1 MPTATNG
8 TYVESPVKNQSYQQ
22 NDNNN
27 DDDYRRELERPADVV
42 EDMRQMG
49 QRQRVRTILN
59 SKEFRDELEEII
71 TDALKHGPHPASII
85 ALQQIS
91 ELLLPHTSRWTTV
104 SSLSRAGG
112 SVIVPIN
119 DIRGVDSQGYSK
131 SERLL
136 RCKLASLYR
145 LVDLFGWSQGIYNH
159 ITVRV
164 NQELEHFLINPF
176 GLMYHEVTGS
186 SLVKVDIAGNII
198 DPGSTTY
205 GINRAG
211 YTLHSAVHKA
221 RPDLKC
227 VIHLHTPA
235 VAAVSAMKCGLLPL
249 SQDALFCGKISYH
262 DYRGILIED
271 DVKKLLVED
280 LGPINKVMI
289 LRNHGFVAC
298 GETIEEAWKYAFN
311 VINACEVQVRAAPM
325 GIDQLY
331 LPSSEQQKRIADV
344 LHGNINEAT
353 GDKKWKI
360 GELEFESLM
369 RILDNAG
376 FRTGYVYRQP
386 LIRTIDKTTSFK
398 DVEVPPAASSA
409 TSFAEQ
415 AYPEAYSPTRQAQRT
430 TEWRNS
436 PNAYL
441 KQEIEE
447 TGTPNPKKVTKWVP
461 DTGLKHSTPI
471 KIDTKHQFAPSNVG
485 TKELKIHQ
493 KQFKEDRFNE
503 KVSAGYQSKLLENA
517 SWDDA
522 SQMKEPHQTS
532 SEAVVIVGAASKG
545 IIKRDQQN
553 NAIVYKS
560 YYAQNPFA
568 HIDNDDIEKYKRE
581 VEQNQMREQAFKKNA
596 LLDEIR
602 KGNDSQYDDQFD
614 GREDQQ
620 FFYVPVVLRVILF
633 PTFFASSSPLTHS
646 CLLPDKSK
654 CHISLP
660 SVTHALSFYDSSFNI
675 LRGI

>member
-602 KGNDSQYDDQFD
+602 KGISNASLIHFD
-614 GREDQQ
+614 TPFHD
-620 FFYVPVVLRVILF
+620 FFSFYVP
-633 PTFFASSSPLTHS
+633 
-646 CLLPDKSK
+646 
-654 CHISLP
+654 
-660 SVTHALSFYDSSFNI
+660 
-675 LRGI
+675 

>member
-1 MPTATNG
+1 MPIATNG
-8 TYVESPVKNQSYQQ
+8 THIGSPVKTQTPVQE
-22 NDNNN
+22 
-27 DDDYRRELERPADVV
+27 DDDDSRRELERPVDVK

-49 QRQRVRTILN
+49 QRQRVTMILN
-59 SKEFRDELEEII
+59 SSEFRDELDAII
-71 TDALKHGPHPASII
+71 TDALKHGPHPASLIS
-85 ALQQIS
+85 LQQIS

-119 DIRGVDSQGYSK
+119 DIRGVDSTTYSK

-145 LVDLFGWSQGIYNH
+145 LIDLFGWSQGIYNH
-159 ITVRV
+159 ITARV
-164 NQELEHFLINPF
+164 NQEQEHFLINPF
-176 GLMYHEVTGS
+176 GMMYHEVTGS
-186 SLVKVDIAGNII
+186 SLVKVDVAGNIV

-211 YTLHSAVHKA
+211 YTLHSAIHKA
-221 RPDLKC
+221 RPDIKC
-227 VIHLHTPA
+227 IVHLHTPA

-262 DYRGILIED
+262 DYRGISIED

-311 VINACEVQVRAAPM
+311 VINACEVQVRAAPI
-325 GIDQLY
+325 GLDQLY

-344 LHGNINEAT
+344 LQGNINEASD
-353 GDKKWKI
+353 DKKWKI
-360 GELEFESLM
+360 GELEYECLM

-386 LIRTIDKTTSFK
+386 LIRTIDKSATFK

-409 TSFAEQ
+409 TSFVDAGQTQTE
-415 AYPEAYSPTRQAQRT
+415 PYSPSRQAQHLT
-430 TEWRNS
+430 
-436 PNAYL
+436 
-441 KQEIEE
+441 
-447 TGTPNPKKVTKWVP
+447 
-461 DTGLKHSTPI
+461 
-471 KIDTKHQFAPSNVG
+471 
-485 TKELKIHQ
+485 
-493 KQFKEDRFNE
+493 
-503 KVSAGYQSKLLENA
+503 
-517 SWDDA
+517 
-522 SQMKEPHQTS
+522 QMKEPHQSS
-532 SEAVVIVGAASKG
+532 SEPIVVVGAASKG

-560 YYAQNPFA
+560 YYGQNPFS
-568 HIDNDDIEKYKRE
+568 HMDDDEIEKYKRE
-581 VEQNQMREQAFKKNA
+581 VEQNQIRQQASKKNA

-602 KGNDSQYDDQFD
+602 SGSDSHYDDQVD
-614 GREDQQ
+614 
-620 FFYVPVVLRVILF
+620 
-633 PTFFASSSPLTHS
+633 
-646 CLLPDKSK
+646 
-654 CHISLP
+654 
-660 SVTHALSFYDSSFNI
+660 SFNTSGSG
-675 LRGI
+675 R